1 MGCFKVSKSEV
12 IDNEWFVFFFPL
24 AVGLYFIKAKINL
37 GSLIPFFV
45 KTKIGLTAKLFW
57 MVSKLL

>member
-12 IDNEWFVFFFPL
+12 IDNEWFIFFSFGHG
-24 AVGLYFIKAKINL
+24 VYFIKAKINL

-45 KTKIGLTAKLFW
+45 KAKYGPYCKVVLDG
-57 MVSKLL
+57 K